1 MLDPC
6 LHGSSVKC
14 RSEQPCHVGL
24 DPAWTQGFPPL
35 RSSWV
40 QDHMVFGLQIIH
52 GQVEEDL
59 RAGKRN
65 EKKEIDM

>member
-1 MLDPC
+1 MWD
-6 LHGSSVKC
+6 
-14 RSEQPCHVGL
+14 
-24 DPAWTQGFPPL
+24 WTQLEGFPPL

-40 QDHMVFGLQIIH
+40 QDHMVFGLQIMH

>member
-1 MLDPC
+1 
-6 LHGSSVKC
+6 
-14 RSEQPCHVGL
+14 
-24 DPAWTQGFPPL
+24 
-35 RSSWV
+35 
-40 QDHMVFGLQIIH
+40 MVLGLQIMH